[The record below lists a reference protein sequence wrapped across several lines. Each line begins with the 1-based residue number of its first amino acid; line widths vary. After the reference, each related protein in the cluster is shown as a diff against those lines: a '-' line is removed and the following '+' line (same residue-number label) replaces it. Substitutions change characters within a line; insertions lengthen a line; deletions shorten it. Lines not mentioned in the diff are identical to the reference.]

1 MQPIIHVRG
10 LTKSFGALKAVDDL
24 DLTVHQ
30 GTVLGLLGPN
40 GSGKTTTVSILA
52 TLQQADSGTATIA
65 GVDLTTS
72 PQDVRR
78 QIGLSG
84 QFAAVDEYLTGFEN
98 LEMIGRLYRLGRR
111 RAGVR
116 ARELLERLDL
126 AAAADRP
133 AKTYSGGMR
142 RRLDLAGAIV
152 GNAPV
157 IFLDEPT
164 TGLDP
169 QSRNNMWALVKEL
182 VADGT
187 TVLLTTQ
194 YLEEADQLATDIV
207 VIDDGREIAHGS
219 PDELKA
225 MIGGERIELLLDTES
240 DATTALAVLGL
251 VAVSP
256 PRCEGRALSAPVDGG
271 AASLAL
277 VLQALDAHGV
287 GVGDVGLR
295 RPSLDD
301 VFLSLT
307 GETPPAPS
315 AETKR
320 TTHVDLQEVS

>member
-1 MQPIIHVRG
+1 MNAMIRVRG
-10 LTKSFGALKAVDDL
+10 LVKSYGTLTAVDDL
-24 DLTVHQ
+24 DLTVEQ

-52 TLQQADSGTATIA
+52 TLQRADAGTATIA
-65 GVDLTTS
+65 GADVTTS

-78 QIGLSG
+78 SIGLSG
-84 QFAAVDEYLTGFEN
+84 QFAAIDEHLTGFEN

-111 RAGVR
+111 PSARR

-126 AAAADRP
+126 TAAADRP

-169 QSRNNMWALVKEL
+169 RSRTILWALVREL
-182 VADGT
+182 VAEGT

-194 YLEEADQLATDIV
+194 YLEEVDQLATDIV
-207 VIDDGREIAHGS
+207 VIDGGREIAHGS
-219 PDELKA
+219 PDALKA
-225 MIGGERIELLLDTES
+225 MIGGERIELLLASDGDT
-240 DATTALAVLGL
+240 AAALAVLDS
-251 VAVSP
+251 VAVGP
-256 PRCEGRALSAPVDGG
+256 IRRERRNLTTPVDGG
-271 AASLAL
+271 AASLAA
-277 VLQALDAHGV
+277 VLHSLHSGGV
-287 GVGDVGLR
+287 EVRDIGLR

-307 GETPPAPS
+307 GHATSTPETS
-315 AETKR
+315 STRAE
-320 TTHVDLQEVS
+320 LQEVT

>member
-1 MQPIIHVRG
+1 MKPIIHVRG
-10 LTKSFGALKAVDDL
+10 LTKSFGAVKAVDDL

-52 TLQQADSGTATIA
+52 TLQRADAGTATIA
-65 GVDLTTS
+65 GADLTTS

-78 QIGLSG
+78 KIGLSG

-111 RAGVR
+111 HAGDR

-126 AAAADRP
+126 TAAADRP

-169 QSRNNMWALVKEL
+169 QSRNTMWALVKEL

-207 VIDDGREIAHGS
+207 VIDGGREIAHGS
-219 PDELKA
+219 PDELKS
-225 MIGGERIELLLDTES
+225 MIGGERIELLLDSEN
-240 DATTALAVLGL
+240 DATTALDVLKL

-256 PRCEGRALSAPVDGG
+256 PRCEGRSLSAPVDGG

-277 VLQALDAHGV
+277 VLQALDAHRV
-287 GVGDVGLR
+287 AVGDVGLR

-301 VFLSLT
+301 VFLALT
-307 GETPPAPS
+307 GETPPPS
-315 AETKR
+315 TPETNQ
-320 TTHVDLQEVS
+320 TIHVDLQEVS

>member
-1 MQPIIHVRG
+1 MSAIIHVRG
-10 LTKSFGALKAVDDL
+10 LTKSYGPLKAVDDL
-24 DLTVHQ
+24 DLTVQQ

-52 TLQQADSGTATIA
+52 TLQQADAGTATIA
-65 GVDLTTS
+65 GVDLMTS

-111 RAGVR
+111 RAGAR

-126 AAAADRP
+126 TEAADRP

-169 QSRNNMWALVKEL
+169 QSRNTMWALVKEL

-225 MIGGERIELLLDTES
+225 MVGGERIELLLDTES

-251 VAVSP
+251 VAVGP
-256 PRCEGRALSAPVDGG
+256 PRCEGRSLSAPVDGG

-287 GVGDVGLR
+287 GVSDVGLH

-315 AETKR
+315 AETNQ

>member
-1 MQPIIHVRG
+1 MQPMIHVRG
-10 LTKSFGALKAVDDL
+10 LTKSFGSVKAVDDL

-52 TLQQADSGTATIA
+52 TLQRADAGTATIA
-65 GVDLTTS
+65 GADLTTS

-111 RAGVR
+111 RSGDR
-116 ARELLERLDL
+116 AQELLERLDL
-126 AAAADRP
+126 TGAADRP

-142 RRLDLAGAIV
+142 RRLDLAGAII
-152 GNAPV
+152 GDAPV

-169 QSRNNMWALVKEL
+169 QSRNTMWALVKEL

-207 VIDDGREIAHGS
+207 VIDGGREIAHGS

-225 MIGGERIELLLDTES
+225 MIGGERIELLLDSENDT
-240 DATTALAVLGL
+240 TTALAVLGL
-251 VAVSP
+251 VAVGP
-256 PRCEGRALSAPVDGG
+256 PRREGRALSAPVDGG

-277 VLQALDAHGV
+277 VLQALDANSV
-287 GVGDVGLR
+287 AVGDVGLR

-307 GETPPAPS
+307 GETAPAS
-315 AETKR
+315 APKTNQ
-320 TTHVDLQEVS
+320 TTSVDFQEVA

>member
-52 TLQQADSGTATIA
+52 TLQEADAGTATIA
-65 GVDLTTS
+65 GADLTTS
-72 PQDVRR
+72 PQDVRCK
-78 QIGLSG
+78 IGLSG

-111 RAGVR
+111 RASDR

-126 AAAADRP
+126 TAAADRP

-169 QSRNNMWALVKEL
+169 QSRNTMWALVKEL

-207 VIDDGREIAHGS
+207 VIDGGREIAHGS

-225 MIGGERIELLLDTES
+225 MIGGERIELLLDSEN
-240 DATTALAVLGL
+240 DATTALDVLKL

-256 PRCEGRALSAPVDGG
+256 PRCEGRSLSAPVDGG
-271 AASLAL
+271 AASLGL
-277 VLQALDAHGV
+277 VLQALEAHGV
-287 GVGDVGLR
+287 AVGDVGLR

-307 GETPPAPS
+307 GETPPPS
-315 AETKR
+315 TPETNQ
-320 TTHVDLQEVS
+320 TIHVDLQEVS

>member
-1 MQPIIHVRG
+1 MKPIIHVRG

-52 TLQQADSGTATIA
+52 TLQRADAGTATIA
-65 GVDLTTS
+65 GADLTAS
-72 PQDVRR
+72 PQDVRHL
-78 QIGLSG
+78 IGLSG

-111 RAGVR
+111 RSGDR

-126 AAAADRP
+126 TDAADRP

-152 GNAPV
+152 GDAPV

-169 QSRNNMWALVKEL
+169 QSRNTMWALVKEL

-194 YLEEADQLATDIV
+194 YLEEADQLANDIV
-207 VIDDGREIAHGS
+207 VIADGREIAHGT
-219 PDELKA
+219 PDDLKA
-225 MIGGERIELLLDTES
+225 KIGGERIELLLASESDTE
-240 DATTALAVLGL
+240 TALAVLRL
-251 VAVSP
+251 VAVGP
-256 PRCEGRALSAPVDGG
+256 VRREGRALNAAVDGG
-271 AASLAL
+271 AADLAL
-277 VLQALDAHGV
+277 VLAALDAHGV
-287 GVGDVGLR
+287 GLRDVGLR

-307 GETPPAPS
+307 GKAPAPPP
-315 AETKR
+315 ET
-320 TTHVDLQEVS
+320 TSGAGVELQEVS

>member
-10 LTKSFGALKAVDDL
+10 LTKSYGPLKAVDDL
-24 DLTVHQ
+24 DLTVQQ

-52 TLQQADSGTATIA
+52 TLQQADAGTATIA
-65 GVDLTTS
+65 GVDLMTS

-111 RAGVR
+111 RAGDR

-126 AAAADRP
+126 TDAADRP
-133 AKTYSGGMR
+133 ATTYSGGMR

-169 QSRNNMWALVKEL
+169 QSRNTMWALVKEL
-182 VADGT
+182 VAEGT

-225 MIGGERIELLLDTES
+225 MVGGERIELLLDTES

-251 VAVSP
+251 VAVGP
-256 PRCEGRALSAPVDGG
+256 PRCEGRSLSAPVDGG

-287 GVGDVGLR
+287 DVSDVGLR

-307 GETPPAPS
+307 GKTPPAPS
-315 AETKR
+315 GETDQ